1 MKKSKK
7 SNQKLNK
14 HKVECNELSS
24 IISRTTRVVQELKPT
39 TPDIINIAE
48 TYRDRIYEIDRKL
61 ELQSIDFWS
70 DSFELRDAIILH
82 LKEKLGIGIA
92 DILYVGSKVLSMSQV
107 EIINKNT
114 RKRKNNQINKKSL
127 KANEAS
133 NYIKEYNLKESI
145 NETLLTYFLN
155 IDSEL
160 LKPNDLTNTY
170 LKMKEN
176 ARMLGIDNEITI
188 EPELIKLIEYK
199 EKISENFENNSKNM
213 LKEIYK
219 ELGVTQNN
227 ENHKVRQRAL

>member
-1 MKKSKK
+1 MEKSEK
-7 SNQKLNK
+7 SIQRLNK
-14 HKVECNELSS
+14 HKIECNKLSD
-24 IISRTTRVVQELKPT
+24 IISRTTKLVQEIKPT

-48 TYRDRIYEIDRKL
+48 TYRDKIIEIDREL

-82 LKEKLGIGIA
+82 LKEKMGEGLTSVI
-92 DILYVGSKVLSMSQV
+92 YVGSKILAMSKA
-107 EIINKNT
+107 EFIKKST
-114 RKRKNNQINKKSL
+114 RKRKNNKINNVALRSNKS
-127 KANEAS
+127 N
-133 NYIKEYNLKESI
+133 NYIENYNLKENI

-160 LKPNDLTNTY
+160 LRPNDLTKTY

-176 ARMLGIDNEITI
+176 ARTLGIDKEINI

-199 EKISENFENNSKNM
+199 EQISENFETKSKNK

-219 ELGVTQNN
+219 ELGITQNN
-227 ENHKVRQRAL
+227 EKHKVRQRAL